1 MYKII
6 QIDFQLFVQEKQVY
20 HNTLTC
26 SLRKFDEKNSYGCKG
41 KNIYIQI
48 S

>member
-6 QIDFQLFVQEKQVY
+6 QIDFQLFVQEKHVY
-20 HNTLTC
+20 HKTLTC
-26 SLRKFDEKNSYGCKG
+26 SLHKLDEKNSYGCKG
-41 KNIYIQI
+41 KKKIIQI